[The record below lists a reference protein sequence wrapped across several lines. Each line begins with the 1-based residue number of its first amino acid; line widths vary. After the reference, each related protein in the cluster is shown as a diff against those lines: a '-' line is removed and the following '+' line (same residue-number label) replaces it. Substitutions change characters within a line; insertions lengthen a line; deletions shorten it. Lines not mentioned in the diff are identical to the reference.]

1 MLNSLRNA
9 AGSWAVKALLVL
21 LVASFAVWGISGRL
35 VEGFNSNS
43 VVTAGE
49 TTVDVVEFRLA
60 YDRQLRVLSQRMGQQ
75 ITREQA
81 QAAGVDSQVMAQLVA
96 GAVLDEQAREMRLGL
111 SRDRLAVLT
120 TEDPAFRGP
129 DGRFD
134 RRTFDAVLRNV
145 GMRPQDYLKNREQVA
160 VRQQIVEAVSDGVAI
175 PDTFLKALA
184 LYRGE
189 DRTVEFVKVP
199 VSSVEPIEA
208 PSDEVLK
215 AYFEENKA
223 AYAAPEYR
231 KIAYFV
237 LDPEAI
243 ADPSVITEER
253 VRKDYEGNKAR
264 FTTPETRKVQQIVYR
279 SDEAAR
285 GALDRLRAGATFD
298 ELAEAE
304 GRSAADTDLG
314 TVQKADIPDP
324 AIADAAFALGLNEVS
339 GIVNGAFGAVILR
352 VTEINPEIVRPLE
365 EAAADIRRELAL
377 VEANSVLLDVHDTY
391 EDTRAGGAT
400 MAEAA
405 AKLKIRMEVI
415 EAVDRTGQTPDGTI
429 LKDIPESAELLRGAF
444 EATPGA
450 ENPAINI
457 GRSGFLWYEVLDVI
471 AARDRSLDEVRAR
484 VIEDWRKHEAEDRL
498 VTKAAELEK
507 RVADGATL
515 DDIAAELGLE
525 KQIKRGAKRGAD
537 DADLGSA
544 GVNAAFGVMQG
555 KTGLV
560 PGPSGQSQIIF
571 KVTEVFEPAG
581 ASAQAIPEQERTA
594 LTNAFS
600 DDLLDQLVG
609 KLQKQYGVTMDR
621 AALQRALSF

>member
-9 AGSWAVKALLVL
+9 AGSWVAKGLLVL

-35 VEGFNSNS
+35 VEGLNSDA

-81 QAAGVDSQVMAQLVA
+81 QAAGVDSQVLAQLVA

-111 SRDRLAVLT
+111 SKDRLAALT

-199 VSSVEPIEA
+199 ISSVEPIEA

-215 AYFEENKA
+215 TYFEENKA
-223 AYAAPEYR
+223 TYAAPEYR
-231 KIAYFV
+231 KISYLV
-237 LDPEAI
+237 LDAEAI
-243 ADPSVITEER
+243 ADPSVITDEQ
-253 VRKDYEGNKAR
+253 VRKDYEGNKAK

-285 GALDRLRAGATFD
+285 IALDRLRAGATFD

-304 GRSAADTDLG
+304 GKSAADTDLG

-324 AIADAAFALGLNEVS
+324 AIADAAFSLGLNEVS
-339 GIVNGAFGAVILR
+339 GIVQGAFGAVILR

-365 EAAADIRRELAL
+365 DVAAEIRNELAL
-377 VEANSVLLDVHDTY
+377 VEANRILLDVHDSY

-400 MAEAA
+400 MAELA
-405 AKLKIRMEVI
+405 AKLKIEMKTI

-429 LKDIPESAELLRGAF
+429 LKDIPESAELLKGAF
-444 EATPGA
+444 EATPRA
-450 ENPAINI
+450 ENPAINL
-457 GRSGFLWYEVLDVI
+457 GRSGFVWYEVLDVI
-471 AARDRSLDEVRAR
+471 PARDRTLDEVRAR
-484 VIEDWRKHEAEDRL
+484 VIDDWRKREADDRL
-498 VTKAAELEK
+498 AAKAAELEK
-507 RVADGATL
+507 RVADGTPL

-544 GVNAAFGVMQG
+544 GVNAAFAVTEG

-560 PGPSGQSQIIF
+560 AGPSGQSQIVF

-581 ASAQAIPEQERTA
+581 AGAEAIPDQERSA
-594 LTNAFS
+594 LTSAFS